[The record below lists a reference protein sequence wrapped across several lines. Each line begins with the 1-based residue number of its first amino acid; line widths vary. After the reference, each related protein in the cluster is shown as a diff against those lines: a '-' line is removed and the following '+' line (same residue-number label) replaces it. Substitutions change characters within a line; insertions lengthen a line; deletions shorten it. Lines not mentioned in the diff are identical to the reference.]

1 MILHSNI
8 NLKVDKLSH
17 IEIPSKYKKCNIPNL
32 VFSKK
37 ALVLSSH
44 PIRIISWKLKLPQ
57 IQKLLKMVENLKE
70 MLIFHME
77 NHP

>member
-1 MILHSNI
+1 MILLSNI
-8 NLKVDKLSH
+8 NSKVDKLSH
-17 IEIPSKYKKCNIPNL
+17 IEIPSKSKKCNIPSL

-44 PIRIISWKLKLPQ
+44 PIRIILWKLKLP
-57 IQKLLKMVENLKE
+57 KLLKMLENLKE
-70 MLIFHME
+70 TLIFHME